1 MNYIWD
7 PDPGVERVS
16 RNGGRQIT
24 ALVDQGNTEPN
35 PISGRCTRS
44 PTHPLA
50 HSLLTVRGR
59 LAGGQASKAVAG
71 RRWRWP

>member
-24 ALVDQGNTEPN
+24 AFARRLWIRENTEPN
-35 PISGRCTRS
+35 PISAR
-44 PTHPLA
+44 
-50 HSLLTVRGR
+50 
-59 LAGGQASKAVAG
+59 
-71 RRWRWP
+71 